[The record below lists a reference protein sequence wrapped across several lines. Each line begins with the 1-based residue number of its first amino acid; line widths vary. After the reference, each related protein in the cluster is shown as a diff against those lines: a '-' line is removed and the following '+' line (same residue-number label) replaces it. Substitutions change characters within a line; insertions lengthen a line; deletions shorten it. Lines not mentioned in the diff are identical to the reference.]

1 MDNGVWRTRDRS
13 LLGGGLALGLAAV
26 VIAWYRSGRTADG
39 GQQLAWLEIGVV
51 AVVTTAFTAA
61 LWIRSGRRAVCRRRA
76 RVLGELAVGA
86 EVAVAAPSGDAEA
99 ALLLATPRGGRYHR
113 ASCALV
119 AGRVALPAEPDAH
132 RAAGRVAC
140 EVCRP

>member
-1 MDNGVWRTRDRS
+1 MDNGVWGTRDRS

-26 VIAWYRSGRTADG
+26 VIAWYRSGRTAD
-39 GQQLAWLEIGVV
+39 GVV

-76 RVLGELAVGA
+76 RVLGGLAVDA
-86 EVAVAAPSGDAEA
+86 EVAGAAPSGDTEA
-99 ALLLATPRGGRYHR
+99 AVLLATPPGGRYHR